1 MAEDEQSQDDSTFRA
16 VAGYVMGAAKDR
28 PDLLLVEIKTLQGPM
43 RLSLTKGV
51 ALKLAASIAQEGAK
65 LAPDRSAH

>member
-16 VAGYVMGAAKDR
+16 VAGFVMGTAKDR